1 MKRLLTLLV
10 FLLIAFTSWSQV
22 DSTRYW
28 VTYPQ
33 LQEMYRIML
42 TADKCQD
49 DNNILEELVAYND
62 SLAKGN
68 EKAKIILKQQLD
80 IKTSQY
86 ENEQLK
92 YGQAEEKYKI
102 ADETLQGMILN
113 KNIYKYSTV
122 ALAVVVVLLILK

>member
-1 MKRLLTLLV
+1 
-10 FLLIAFTSWSQV
+10 
-22 DSTRYW
+22 
-28 VTYPQ
+28 
-33 LQEMYRIML
+33 ML